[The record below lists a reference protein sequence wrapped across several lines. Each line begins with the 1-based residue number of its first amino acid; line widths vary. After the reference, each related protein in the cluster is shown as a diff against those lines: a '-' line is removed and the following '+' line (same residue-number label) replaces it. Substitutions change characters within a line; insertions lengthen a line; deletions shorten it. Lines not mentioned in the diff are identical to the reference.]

1 MSLSYEF
8 TIRTSGNSPRIPS
21 SRYYTTEIGIEISVT
36 VKVEDTTALGSS
48 TQVATGS
55 GVSIGASGI
64 QSASQATVQQD
75 IVSGFNDRLR
85 ISVASSVNT
94 VLDNLINGENVDY
107 AAAVGEFATINI
119 NLVDDPNNQV
129 TSMQVAVSPL
139 GLVPPGGLFLTLT
152 QGNRLLRNT
161 RLRWAERN
169 PSEHVTVEGNVNF
182 VVKFYPTPAG
192 LARLAMIFRSAATTV
207 VRTLPTALRYAGTA
221 ARSLAAETQAAASA
235 YGETLAT
242 VTSEPFIA
250 AAGTIASPFI
260 VMWAGSEIMDDR
272 DRRWS
277 RHTIRRQFAIGYVRR
292 LYLADRPDSFFS
304 DPSVASGSDLY
315 NMRNNG
321 VQRAQRDIAS
331 NGLENTRAEFRNLIY
346 AGRTAHSDQYIISRS
361 SDAIELLTTILD
373 VPGRLPE
380 IMERY

>member
-1 MSLSYEF
+1 MSVSAEF
-8 TIRTSGNSPRIPS
+8 TIRTSQTSPRIRA
-21 SRYYTTEIGIEISVT
+21 SRYYSNEIGIEISLT
-36 VKVEDTTALGSS
+36 VKVEETNVLDRS
-48 TQVATGS
+48 TQLSVGA

-85 ISVASSVNT
+85 VSVASSVNT
-94 VLDNLINGENVDY
+94 TLDNVINGEGFDY
-107 AAAVGEFATINI
+107 ESAVGEFASINI

-129 TSMQVAVSPL
+129 ASMQVAVSPL

-161 RLRWAERN
+161 RLRWAERSPN
-169 PSEHVTVEGNVNF
+169 EQVTVEGNVNF
-182 VVKFYPTPAG
+182 VIKFYPTPEG

-207 VRTLPTALRYAGTA
+207 VRSLPTALRYFGTA
-221 ARSLAAETQAAASA
+221 ARALAVETQAAVSS
-235 YGETLAT
+235 YGQTIAT
-242 VTSEPFIA
+242 ATSEPFLA

-260 VMWAGSEIMDDR
+260 VMWAGSEIMDER

-277 RHTIRRQFAIGYVRR
+277 RHTISRQFAIGYVRR

-321 VQRAQRDIAS
+321 IQRAQRDIDS
-331 NGLENTRAEFRNLIY
+331 NGLENARPLYHF
-346 AGRTAHSDQYIISRS
+346 
-361 SDAIELLTTILD
+361 
-373 VPGRLPE
+373 
-380 IMERY
+380 

>member
-1 MSLSYEF
+1 MSVAAEF
-8 TIRTSGNSPRIPS
+8 TFRTSQTTPRIRS
-21 SRYYTTEIGIEISVT
+21 SRYYSTEIGFEISLT
-36 VKVEDTTALGSS
+36 VKIEELNVLDSS
-48 TQVATGS
+48 TQLSVGA
-55 GVSIGASGI
+55 GVSIGASGVR
-64 QSASQATVQQD
+64 SASQATVQQD

-85 ISVASSVNT
+85 LSVASSVNT
-94 VLDNLINGENVDY
+94 TLDNIIDGQDFDY
-107 AAAVGEFATINI
+107 ESAVGEFATINI

-152 QGNRLLRNT
+152 QGNRFLRNT

-169 PSEHVTVEGNVNF
+169 PNEQISVEGTVNF
-182 VVKFYPTPAG
+182 VIKFYPTPAG

-207 VRTLPTALRYAGTA
+207 VRSLPTALRYAGTA
-221 ARSLAAETQAAASA
+221 ARSFVTTAGDTI
-235 YGETLAT
+235 AT

-277 RHTIRRQFAIGYVRR
+277 RHSIRRQFAIGYVRR
-292 LYLADRPDSFFS
+292 LYLADRPDSFFL

-321 VQRAQRDIAS
+321 IQRAQRDIAS
-331 NGLENTRAEFRNLIY
+331 NGLENARAEFRSLIY

-361 SDAIELLTTILD
+361 SEAIELLTTILD